1 MITVETWRKQGGH
14 ICRFRISGHADAE
27 DSQLGYDIV
36 CASVSAISLTCAFG
50 LQDVLHVKGR
60 YDSRSGYL
68 LVDIGDNADRY
79 TEAVIQTMLAGLSKV
94 QQQFPER
101 IKIKNLRR

>member
-36 CASVSAISLTCAFG
+36 CESVSAIILSCYFG
-50 LQDVLHVKGR
+50 LQGVLHVKAR
-60 YDSRSGYL
+60 SDSRSGYL
-68 LVDIGDNADRY
+68 LVDIGDNADSY

-101 IKIKNLRR
+101 IKMKNLRR

>member
-60 YDSRSGYL
+60 YDSRS
-68 LVDIGDNADRY
+68 Y

-101 IKIKNLRR
+101 IKMKNLRR